1 MFVTIAI
8 FLLLFGL
15 GLVLIVLPFNRL
27 KELRRTI
34 EALTKRIAALERKS
48 QGSETPRTFEK
59 PAIRPRRWSRR
70 HGETRRRKSQRANRP
85 SGR

>member
-15 GLVLIVLPFNRL
+15 GLVLILLPFNRL

-34 EALTKRIAALERKS
+34 EALTERIAALERKA
-48 QGSETPRTFEK
+48 QGSEA
-59 PAIRPRRWSRR
+59 PAAADPWL
-70 HGETRRRKSQRANRP
+70 P
-85 SGR
+85 GR